1 MQKRLTR
8 TGNSHAIV
16 LDKGIL
22 EATGIDSD
30 TLLEVSTDGD
40 VILICPLRTDERVS
54 KLKRG
59 LDRIHERYAGAFRRL
74 AN

>member
-8 TGNSHAIV
+8 TGNSQAIV

-22 EATGIDSD
+22 EATGIGSD
-30 TLLEVSTDGD
+30 TLLEISTDGD

-59 LDRIHERYAGAFRRL
+59 LERIHERYAGAFRRL
-74 AN
+74 AQ